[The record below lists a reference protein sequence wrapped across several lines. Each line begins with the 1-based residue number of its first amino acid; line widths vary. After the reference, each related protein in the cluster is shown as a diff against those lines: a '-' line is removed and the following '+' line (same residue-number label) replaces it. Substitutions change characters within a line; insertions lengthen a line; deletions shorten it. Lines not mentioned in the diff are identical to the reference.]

1 LYIPI
6 VLRTSRRLSRVAA
19 FAVALLALL
28 TFTVASRVA
37 KADAPTLAGSWSASP
52 MSESVTTT
60 SWPDDCGPKPKS
72 GSTPGGSYKV
82 TTSGDELVFSGSP
95 AFRTD
100 QCTDM
105 GLAQRVSHS
114 ATPAI
119 RWWKTRCESPK
130 GNPLKATITTVVRA
144 IDDDTIVL
152 SESAQYSS
160 EVKAGVACSASVER
174 SRTFKIVAREGAAA
188 TPSATVA
195 PTATTTAAPTP
206 TPAPPPPTVSCDS
219 VGDAATL
226 EVRPR
231 RKIMRPGESFEFKA
245 RVLDAKG
252 CEVSNK
258 ATFRLAPESSSA
270 STITVESNGK
280 VSARA
285 DAEPVVAVIVVEAA
299 GKTGKVELEIVTDDK
314 YAKLL
319 AAGGGAIDA
328 GEDQAVSIEL
338 SGGGATAS
346 TVRDPGTGDHSRRR
360 FAYLAIAGGACTLLG
375 LAALVLWR
383 RGNARAAEDEAR
395 RNEKRAE
402 NKAKA
407 QRAPVQ
413 PVRAA
418 PTPPTPVAIAPPQ
431 NPRPRDPSLAQT
443 ALGFAG
449 SARVCPTCGTT
460 PPPEAEFCPN
470 DGTRMTGAL
479 APQPAASAATPGAG
493 GRICPVCGRK
503 YERDAKFCSKD
514 GVELVPLN

>member
-1 LYIPI
+1 M
-6 VLRTSRRLSRVAA
+6 V
-19 FAVALLALL
+19 LALL
-28 TFTVASRVA
+28 SLTVPVR
-37 KADAPTLAGSWSASP
+37 ADAPTLAGSWSAGP
-52 MSESVTTT
+52 LSESVTTT
-60 SWPDDCGPKPKS
+60 SWPDDCGPKPTSSSK
-72 GSTPGGSYKV
+72 PGGSYKI
-82 TTSGDELVFSGSP
+82 TTSGDELIFSGSP

-144 IDDDTIVL
+144 IDDDTIIL

-160 EVKAGVACSASVER
+160 EVKAGVACTASVER

-188 TPSATVA
+188 
-195 PTATTTAAPTP
+195 PTATTTAAPTASTAEPPPKP
-206 TPAPPPPTVSCDS
+206 TATAPPVSCDT

-226 EVRPR
+226 QVQPR
-231 RKIMRPGESFEFKA
+231 RKIVRPGESFEFKA

-252 CEVSNK
+252 CEVASK
-258 ATFRLAPESSSA
+258 ATFRLAPESSSIG
-270 STITVESNGK
+270 TVTVESSGK

-285 DAEPVVAVIVVEAA
+285 DAEPVVASIVVEAA

-319 AAGGGAIDA
+319 AAGGGGLDA
-328 GEDQAVSIEL
+328 GDDQVSIEL
-338 SGGGATAS
+338 SGGGAAAT
-346 TVRDPGTGDHSRRR
+346 TVREPGTQDHSRRR
-360 FAYLAIAGGACTLLG
+360 FVYLAIAGGACTLLG

-383 RGNARAAEDEAR
+383 RGNAQAAEEEAKRAAKKD
-395 RNEKRAE
+395 KRA
-402 NKAKA
+402 
-407 QRAPVQ
+407 PLQ

-418 PTPPTPVAIAPPQ
+418 PPPPTPVAIASPP
-431 NPRPRDPSLAQT
+431 AAT
-443 ALGFAG
+443 AMGFG
-449 SARVCPTCGTT
+449 NARICPTCGTT
-460 PPPEAEFCPN
+460 PPAEAEFCPN
-470 DGTRMTGAL
+470 DGTRMAGAVKPQA
-479 APQPAASAATPGAG
+479 APAPAAPAAG